1 MDERNV
7 ISIYGAPK
15 NVSTARLDPFI
26 EYAKTAFRT
35 KIKKTWAFAKTDF
48 LKVEPVELIG

>member
-7 ISIYGAPK
+7 IFIYGAPK

-26 EYAKTAFRT
+26 ENAKTAFRT
-35 KIKKTWAFAKTDF
+35 KIKKTF
-48 LKVEPVELIG
+48 

>member
-7 ISIYGAPK
+7 IFIYGAPK

-35 KIKKTWAFAKTDF
+35 KIKKLGFCKNRLF
-48 LKVEPVELIG
+48 

>member
-1 MDERNV
+1 MDERND

-15 NVSTARLDPFI
+15 NVSTARLDPSI

-35 KIKKTWAFAKTDF
+35 KIKKMGFCKNRLF
-48 LKVEPVELIG
+48 ES